1 MDIALRSH
9 LTAGVALLGATA
21 IAVTP
26 ITSTSLVSSAERA
39 ATQAS
44 SVNLAALA
52 SPINAIAEVIED
64 VNTNI
69 LYNGTW
75 GAPWNTLPSLGDY
88 AYAGYQ
94 GILPDIAFWPL
105 PLAQTVV
112 TNVSGYG
119 WAAVRGVGDLANKSL
134 QAAWNT
140 PFALV
145 DAAQL
150 LIAGDPTA
158 ALAVIQNQ
166 IVLPLQKG
174 INSALNSANY
184 IVSNLIEN
192 VGIVAAAVPT
202 LVTNLVGVTVGG
214 TSYIVNQ
221 AIATLTTAFGQLTS
235 GQFAAAWDTAVNG
248 FLGRNGTLGY
258 LEKLTIGPGVVTGD
272 PANPVIPSLRAVV
285 TQGTRQLA
293 DSFYNAPYD
302 PATGPFQPAAAAKPA
317 TPAAPSTVSALR
329 ASAQATTADLATDS
343 TPATGEGAS
352 DASATPGDH
361 GTGESA
367 SSDTGTTKAAA
378 KSTGGS
384 KRAHQAGA
392 AKSAD

>member
-1 MDIALRSH
+1 MYISLRTH
-9 LTAGVALLGATA
+9 LTAGAALLGATA
-21 IAVTP
+21 IAITP
-26 ITSTSLVSSAERA
+26 ITQPSLMSSADRA
-39 ATQAS
+39 ANHAG
-44 SVNLAALA
+44 SVTLAAAA
-52 SPINAIAEVIED
+52 SPFNAIAEGIED

-69 LYNGTW
+69 FYNGAW
-75 GAPWNTLPSLGDY
+75 GAPWDTLPGLGDY

-94 GILPDIAFWPL
+94 GILPDAVFWPL

-112 TNVSGYG
+112 TNLSGYA
-119 WAAVRGVGDLANKSL
+119 WAGIRGVGDLANKTL
-134 QAAWNT
+134 QAVWNT

-184 IVSNLIEN
+184 IVKNVIEN
-192 VGIVAAAVPT
+192 VGIVASAIPT
-202 LVTNLVGVTVGG
+202 LVSNLVGVTVGG

-221 AIATLTTAFGQLTS
+221 AIATVTTAFNQLVS
-235 GQFAAAWDTAVNG
+235 GQVGAAWDTAVDG

-258 LEKLTIGPGVVTGD
+258 LEKLTIGPGVVTTD
-272 PANPVIPSLRAVV
+272 PATPVIPSLRAVV

-293 DSFYNAPYD
+293 DSFYNPPYD
-302 PATGPFQPAAAAKPA
+302 PATGPFQPAAAV
-317 TPAAPSTVSALR
+317 TAPSTASALR
-329 ASAQATTADLATDS
+329 ASVEAAAGGSATD
-343 TPATGEGAS
+343 TAPVVGAGTS
-352 DASATPGDH
+352 DAVATPGDN
-361 GTGESA
+361 GSPGSS
-367 SSDTGTTKAAA
+367 SSDDDSSKGAA

-384 KRAHQAGA
+384 KRAHKAA
-392 AKSAD
+392 SAKSAD